1 MNLQQVKELIEAE
14 RENLAEQMAHP
25 RNLFH
30 FHSARAA
37 DSTYQVLLALTEPV
51 RNIIGVELPL
61 QRTYLREIA
70 EACERVALLL
80 RQVEEG
86 YDLPQSLPLPPEPT
100 KVQWG
105 GAGAP
110 GGHEQLSIFSDLACM
125 TASTALTFRSRTER
139 FNSIVPDKER
149 SGAIETSRGGP

>member
-30 FHSARAA
+30 FHAARAA
-37 DSTYQVLLALTEPV
+37 DSTYQALLALTEPV
-51 RNIIGVELPL
+51 RNMIGVELPL

-86 YDLPQSLPLPPEPT
+86 
-100 KVQWG
+100 
-105 GAGAP
+105 
-110 GGHEQLSIFSDLACM
+110 
-125 TASTALTFRSRTER
+125 
-139 FNSIVPDKER
+139 
-149 SGAIETSRGGP
+149 